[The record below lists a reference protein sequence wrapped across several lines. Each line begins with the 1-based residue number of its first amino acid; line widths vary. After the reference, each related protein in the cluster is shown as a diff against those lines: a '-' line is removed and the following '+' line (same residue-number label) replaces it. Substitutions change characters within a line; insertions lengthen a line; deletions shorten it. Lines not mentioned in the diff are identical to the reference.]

1 MDSAVKRGRAAN
13 RPRLRTIEQM
23 AGERHASWL
32 ELFFDLVFVFAV
44 SQVARVL
51 SDQTDVW
58 GFVKYV
64 VLFLPIWWAWVG
76 YTFYA
81 DRFETD
87 EAAYRL
93 MVFAGMLAV
102 MGLSLSLGGS
112 FSPTGDAPFIVC
124 YVLVRLVLAAL
135 YARAAYYVP
144 LARPYVLQF
153 VVGLAAT
160 STLLLCSLLFE
171 PPVRYAIWAV
181 ALVLEFA
188 IPFVNIKA
196 TRLIPIDGSHLPE
209 RFGLFTIIVLGEAVV
224 ATATGAGS
232 VNWNAATITTAS
244 MGFAM
249 AACTWWINFDF
260 VEDNAIRSNSLAK
273 RFVYLY
279 GHFFIVAS
287 IVATGIGVEHAIHET
302 GEPHLH
308 LSTLLLMAGG
318 IAVYLAVVTL
328 IRLVTGVCNLV
339 YVRVITVALS
349 AALIVVGSFVP
360 PVSLVAALLL
370 VLVAGIW
377 VETRYSP
384 GHSPETT
391 ELDDSTHLSPCEHAG
406 EAKVHKARSVG
417 CEECIKNNYKWVHL
431 RVCLNCG
438 HVGCC
443 DSSVNRHA
451 TKHFHK
457 TDHPIMAS
465 LEPGEHWSW
474 CYVDE
479 RFVPL
484 TAPVKPHSEAAQESS
499 EVTLG

>member
-1 MDSAVKRGRAAN
+1 MESAIKRDRSAN
-13 RPRLRTIEQM
+13 RPRLRTIEQG

-51 SDQTDVW
+51 SSETDGW

-64 VLFLPIWWAWVG
+64 LLFLPTWWAWVG

-87 EAAYRL
+87 EAVYRL

-112 FSPTGDAPFIVC
+112 FTPTGDAPFIVC

-153 VVGLAAT
+153 VVGLGAT
-160 STLLLCSLLFE
+160 STLLLSSLLFE
-171 PPVRYAIWAV
+171 PPVRYSIWAA

-188 IPFVNIKA
+188 IPFANLRA
-196 TRLIPIDGSHLPE
+196 TRLIPIDRSHLPE
-209 RFGLFTIIVLGEAVV
+209 RFGLFTIIVLGEAVI

-232 VNWNAATITTAS
+232 VKWDAVTITTAA

-260 VEDNAIRSNSLAK
+260 VEDNAIRSNSLVK
-273 RFVYLY
+273 RFAYLY

-302 GEPHLH
+302 SELHLH
-308 LSTLLLMAGG
+308 FPTLLLMAGG

-339 YVRVITVALS
+339 YVRIVTIVLSVAL
-349 AALIVVGSFVP
+349 IFVGSFIS
-360 PVSLVAALLL
+360 PVSLVAAMLL
-370 VLVAGIW
+370 VLVTGIW
-377 VETRYSP
+377 IETRYSA
-384 GHSPETT
+384 GHSPETS
-391 ELDDSTHLSPCEHAG
+391 ELDDANHLTPCEHAG
-406 EAKVHKARSVG
+406 EAKVHKARSLG

-431 RVCLNCG
+431 RVCLSCG

-474 CYVDE
+474 CYADE

-484 TAPVKPHSEAAQESS
+484 TAPVKPVSDVIQESS